1 MEKELAALFALEIV
15 VDEMQGRLKGIKD
28 LEMQKQA
35 ATRIETIWAAYKQFQ
50 SLYYSAQYWKQKA
63 GMMAYELNE
72 VCKKMEALKTENEK
86 LQKSLE
92 WPA

>member
-15 VDEMQGRLKGIKD
+15 VDEMHGRLKGIKD

-35 ATRIETIWAAYKQFQ
+35 ATRINTIWAAYQQFQ
-50 SLYYSAQYWKQKA
+50 SLYYSAQYWKQRA

-72 VCKKMEALKTENEK
+72 AGKKLEVLKAENEK
-86 LQKSLE
+86 LLKSIQ